1 MVPNKRSKAKNAKI
15 QVIGCYE
22 ISSRKSQRSTALG
35 NKKQLISEDS
45 TLSRA
50 PLSVYFARSVLKR
63 RYFFGVSATSGKTSP
78 QDFALFGLILRYWG
92 RISV

>member
-63 RYFFGVSATSGKTSP
+63 RYFFGVSAKACHC
-78 QDFALFGLILRYWG
+78 DDWR
-92 RISV
+92 RSVSLYNRLVVAQ